1 MDIII
6 IVDNILG
13 KTLTSTK
20 YINNNLIEVKIIII
34 LTYNNYNYIKTIKF
48 YIKIN

>member
-20 YINNNLIEVKIIII
+20 YINNNLIEITIIII
-34 LTYNNYNYIKTIKF
+34 INYNNYNYIKHFKL
-48 YIKIN
+48 YINLN